1 MVSYLVNRLVGACT
15 VLVVASLVAFG
26 LQVLAPGDP
35 ARLLL
40 QASGMEPVS
49 EEAVIA
55 KRAEMRLDEP
65 VPLRYLDW
73 LHHAVQ
79 GDFGHSF
86 RSYEPVTRLYLDR
99 LPATAILAIVAVLLS
114 LVIAVPLGVLVAYRR
129 SGLLDALAQVLVVAG
144 SAAPSFWIGLICILV
159 FAATLQWLPA
169 FGTLTP
175 KGIVMPAL
183 VLALPYIALLTRLTR
198 AAMLDVLSQEFLT
211 VARAKGLPTLA
222 IARRHALPNALVP
235 VVTVLGLELGRLLSG
250 AVVVEYVFAWPGIG
264 KLAVDAVLI
273 GDIPIVTGFAVAA
286 SLVFVLSNLVVDL
299 GLMAL
304 DPRVRRD

>member
-1 MVSYLVNRLVGACT
+1 MVSYLVNRLLGACT

-40 QASGMEPVS
+40 QASGMEPVP

-99 LPATAILAIVAVLLS
+99 LPATAILAVVAVLLS
-114 LVIAVPLGVLVAYRR
+114 MVIAVPLGVLVAYRR
-129 SGLLDALAQVLVVAG
+129 NGPLDALAQVLVVAG

-211 VARAKGLPTLA
+211 VARAKGLPTIA
-222 IARRHALPNALVP
+222 IAGRHALPNALVP

-264 KLAVDAVLI
+264 KLAVDAALV

-286 SLVFVLSNLVVDL
+286 SLMFVLSNLVVDL
-299 GLMAL
+299 GLAAL
-304 DPRVRRD
+304 DPRLRQA